1 MKRPFIVLSVLV
13 LLLQACS
20 PSKHISS
27 PPANDPQLED
37 LLKTDPFLRDSILP
51 FAASL
56 KYQVIYT
63 SIDRHPNGTPS
74 FTDHFYDLQPGE
86 YYYPASTVKLPI
98 AALALQKLHELN
110 IPGVDMYTTMI
121 TGAEG
126 DTQTKVYNDP
136 STTDGRPCIAGYIK
150 KILLVSDN
158 DAFNRLYEF
167 LGQEYINQTLHHMGY
182 TDVQIVH
189 RLELTLSEAQN
200 RATNPIRF
208 IDTSG
213 RTLYEQPARKSHLVY
228 AKRNTLLGKGY
239 MKNDRLIS
247 EPFNFSK
254 KNRLPLQYLH
264 SILRSILF
272 PETTI
277 NKKRFALDERDYLL
291 LHRYMSMYPRESS
304 FPELD
309 STTYN
314 DTYVKFLL
322 YGSARVDPLPGVRI
336 FNKVGDAYGFL
347 IDAAYVADF
356 THKIEFQV
364 SAMIYCNSDSIFND
378 NKYDY
383 DAIGQPFF
391 RHLGQVIYNYEL
403 KRKRTVEPDLSKLR
417 FDYRKE

>member
-1 MKRPFIVLSVLV
+1 MVNDT
-13 LLLQACS
+13 LLA
-20 PSKHISS
+20 
-27 PPANDPQLED
+27 D

-51 FAASL
+51 FAPEL
-56 KYQVIYT
+56 KFQIIYT
-63 SIDRHPNGTPS
+63 TIDRSPDGTPS
-74 FTDHFYDLQPGE
+74 FTDHGYDLHPDE

-110 IPGVDMYTTMI
+110 IPGVDMNTTMI

-136 STTDGRPCIAGYIK
+136 STMDGRPCIAGYIR

-167 LGQEYINQTLHHMGY
+167 LGQEYINNTLHRMGY
-182 TDVQIVH
+182 PDVQIIH
-189 RLELTLSEAQN
+189 RLELSLSEEQN
-200 RATNPIRF
+200 RHTNPIRF
-208 IDTSG
+208 VDTSG
-213 RTLYEQPARKSHLVY
+213 QTLYLQPAKESRLVY
-228 AKRNTLLGKGY
+228 ATRNTMLGKGY
-239 MKNDRLIS
+239 MRNDSLIPA
-247 EPFNFSK
+247 PFNFSK
-254 KNRLPLQYLH
+254 KNRLPLQDLH
-264 SILRSILF
+264 SILRSIVF
-272 PETTI
+272 PEATA
-277 NKKRFALDERDYLL
+277 KRKRFSLDERDYLL

-309 STTYN
+309 SATYN

-322 YGSARVDPLPGVRI
+322 YGSAPVDPLPGVRI

-383 DAIGQPFF
+383 ESIGQPFF
-391 RHLGQVIYNYEL
+391 RHLGRLIYDYEL
-403 KRKRTVEPDLSKLR
+403 RRKRTIEPDLSGLQ

>member
-1 MKRPFIVLSVLV
+1 
-13 LLLQACS
+13 
-20 PSKHISS
+20 
-27 PPANDPQLED
+27 
-37 LLKTDPFLRDSILP
+37 
-51 FAASL
+51 
-56 KYQVIYT
+56 
-63 SIDRHPNGTPS
+63 
-74 FTDHFYDLQPGE
+74 
-86 YYYPASTVKLPI
+86 PASTVKLPI

-110 IPGVDMYTTMI
+110 IPGVDMNTTMI

-136 STTDGRPCIAGYIK
+136 STMDGRPCIAGYIR

-167 LGQEYINQTLHHMGY
+167 LGQEYINNTLHRMGY
-182 TDVQIVH
+182 PDVQIIH
-189 RLELTLSEAQN
+189 RLELSLSEEQN
-200 RATNPIRF
+200 RHTNPIRF
-208 IDTSG
+208 VDTSG
-213 RTLYEQPARKSHLVY
+213 QTLYLQPAKESRLVY
-228 AKRNTLLGKGY
+228 ATRNTMLGKGY
-239 MKNDRLIS
+239 MRNDSLIPA
-247 EPFNFSK
+247 PFNFSK
-254 KNRLPLQYLH
+254 KNRLPLQDLH
-264 SILRSILF
+264 SILRSIVF
-272 PETTI
+272 PEATA
-277 NKKRFALDERDYLL
+277 KRKRFSLDERDYLL

-309 STTYN
+309 SATYN

-322 YGSARVDPLPGVRI
+322 YGSAPVDPLPGVRI

-383 DAIGQPFF
+383 ESIGQPFF
-391 RHLGQVIYNYEL
+391 RHLGRLIYDYEL
-403 KRKRTVEPDLSKLR
+403 RRKRTIEPDLSGLQ